1 MKKPQAERDAATA
14 EARNTTASA
23 GKAAENAIQHYRR
36 YLAFVPGDVGVR
48 ADYGRLLVSVGAFA
62 QANSQLERVLRE
74 GGGDDETRKMLVDVA
89 MRLGLY
95 PSAEHHL
102 SILLDKAENK
112 DGALLEKLGSC
123 QLLRGE
129 YEKAKESLES
139 AIKNSPN
146 QLTSYWLLAE
156 VLRDRLKNPEAARKI
171 VDEMA
176 DKNPDNADA
185 HVRRAHFLLRD
196 KQPLTEKES
205 LAEAEKACSRAR
217 ELQPEN
223 SDALALASNCQ
234 QRKGDL
240 VAARELLRQSL
251 NHNPNVPQRY
261 LQLAGLEL
269 AGLDLLTSPEDR
281 KARVDAAIDAVR
293 QGIRAIPEKLENFEL
308 RWRLADLLIS
318 KDKDQEEIAE
328 LEALVADL
336 SSSAVK
342 SKSVQTLT
350 RRCRPPRGTSR
361 LSGRTQ
367 VVC

>member
-1 MKKPQAERDAATA
+1 MRTFNLRLLFWLVGIFLAVAVIVHFVHGFQVRRNAGVYKTLAEKERSLAEEENQKAKNCTETAGDLKKPQAERDADAA
-14 EARNTTASA
+14 EARKAAASA
-23 GKAAENAIQHYRR
+23 GKAAANAIQHYRR

-48 ADYGRLLVSVGAFA
+48 ADYGKLLVSVGAFA

-89 MRLGLY
+89 MQLGLY

-185 HVRRAHFLLRD
+185 HVLRAQFPIARQATADRERKSGGGGEGL
-196 KQPLTEKES
+196 QSGPGTPT
-205 LAEAEKACSRAR
+205 R
-217 ELQPEN
+217 EL
-223 SDALALASNCQ
+223 
-234 QRKGDL
+234 
-240 VAARELLRQSL
+240 
-251 NHNPNVPQRY
+251 
-261 LQLAGLEL
+261 
-269 AGLDLLTSPEDR
+269 
-281 KARVDAAIDAVR
+281 
-293 QGIRAIPEKLENFEL
+293 
-308 RWRLADLLIS
+308 
-318 KDKDQEEIAE
+318 
-328 LEALVADL
+328 
-336 SSSAVK
+336 
-342 SKSVQTLT
+342 
-350 RRCRPPRGTSR
+350 
-361 LSGRTQ
+361 
-367 VVC
+367 